1 MTSNP
6 ANLIKSV
13 EFTGQDQ
20 VHVGNGTILSI
31 KHIGQSEFLSPF
43 SSKPLL
49 LNHLLY
55 VPFITKNLLLV
66 SKFAKDNKIFF
77 EFHFDSCFVK
87 DQVTKAVLMV
97 ERDGLYA
104 FDSSHLALKLAQSL
118 SKSPFVVASSFS
130 SKVCITSLSST
141 FDLWHRRLVIL
152 RLQQLKM
159 LCLNVVLPI

>member
-49 LNHLLY
+49 LNHLLH
-55 VPFITKNLLLV
+55 VPSITKNLLLV
-66 SKFAKDNKIFF
+66 FKFAKDNKLFF
-77 EFHFDSCFVK
+77 EFHSNSYFVK
-87 DQVTKAVLMV
+87 DRVTQVVLMV
-97 ERDGLYA
+97 GKVRDGLYA
-104 FDSSHLALKLAQSL
+104 FDSSHLSLRPTQSL
-118 SKSPFVVASSFS
+118 SKSPSVVASSFS
-130 SKVCITSLSST
+130 SKVCTTSLPST
-141 FDLWHRRLVIL
+141 FDLWHRRLGHPSAATIE
-152 RLQQLKM
+152 
-159 LCLNVVLPI
+159 NVVQM